1 MKTFTLAL
9 AATLL
14 AGTAAHAGGGIT
26 FEINGQK
33 IHVEAPGNC
42 DALSCIK
49 ITAPGLN
56 LRDFNLGGGKDD
68 DDATIASTAPT
79 ATMPAA
85 PAAAPQMPSPVAGST
100 PAAAVAPSTPAVAAS
115 TTSVTT
121 IAPAN
126 PAPAATTAPSD
137 PAPTAA
143 APVQQPAPVAAA
155 PTPAS
160 ATPLGVW
167 ATEENKGNVR
177 IEACGSNLCGYSDK
191 TGEKIL
197 INMKPSDNTWVGRI
211 HDPDHGGN
219 YDSTIAM
226 KGPNVLR
233 VQGCAFGG
241 MFCGGQTWKRV
252 S

>member
-1 MKTFTLAL
+1 MKMITLA
-9 AATLL
+9 AAAILM
-14 AGTAAHAGGGIT
+14 AGTAAHAGSGIS

-33 IHVEAPGNC
+33 IHVEAPRNC

-56 LRDFNLGGGKDD
+56 LRDFNLGGGRDD
-68 DDATIASTAPT
+68 DDATVASTAPT
-79 ATMPAA
+79 ATTPSAPAA
-85 PAAAPQMPSPVAGST
+85 PAATPQRSSAVPGAL
-100 PAAAVAPSTPAVAAS
+100 PAAAVAPSAPAVQTSTAPATATPTPASPAPVAA
-115 TTSVTT
+115 TV
-121 IAPAN
+121 PL
-126 PAPAATTAPSD
+126 PSD
-137 PAPTAA
+137 PTPSPA
-143 APVQQPAPVAAA
+143 APVQQA
-155 PTPAS
+155 TPAS

-177 IEACGSNLCGYSDK
+177 IEACGSNLCGYADR

-197 INMKPSDNTWVGRI
+197 INMKPSDDKWVGRI

-241 MFCGGQTWKRV
+241 LFCGGQTWKRV
-252 S
+252 G